1 MVQVKK
7 HNIRRA
13 ILASAF
19 RLFSRQ
25 GYHATTL
32 AQIARGADVSPAN
45 VYIYFGSK
53 LDVLYA
59 LYDPWLRQR
68 ITRLEQRLKQLR
80 SPHRRM
86 RALLQALWKDIPA
99 EQNGFAN
106 NVMQAVSA
114 TTAEEGYDPSLLQWV
129 ERKVAELLREAL
141 PPERRALLGTP
152 RFSHILMMAFDGFV
166 INYHLRPGRAC
177 SERTLELMCRLLR
190 GEFALRRRNA
200 AARPAGVARSSG
212 ERRH

>member
-7 HNIRRA
+7 HNVRKA

-32 AQIARGADVSPAN
+32 TQIARGADVSAAN
-45 VYIYFGSK
+45 VYIYFRSK

-68 ITRLEQRLKQLR
+68 ILRLEERLKRLR
-80 SPHRRM
+80 SPRRRM
-86 RALLQALWKDIPA
+86 VVLLQALWQDLPA

-106 NVMQAVSA
+106 NVMQAV
-114 TTAEEGYDPSLLQWV
+114 TASTPEEGYDPSLLQWV
-129 ERKVAELLREAL
+129 ERKVAGLLREAL
-141 PPERRALLGTP
+141 PLERRTLLGTP

-177 SERTLELMCRLLR
+177 SARTVALMSRLLL
-190 GEFALRRRNA
+190 GEAAPGRRPARLRR
-200 AARPAGVARSSG
+200 
-212 ERRH
+212 